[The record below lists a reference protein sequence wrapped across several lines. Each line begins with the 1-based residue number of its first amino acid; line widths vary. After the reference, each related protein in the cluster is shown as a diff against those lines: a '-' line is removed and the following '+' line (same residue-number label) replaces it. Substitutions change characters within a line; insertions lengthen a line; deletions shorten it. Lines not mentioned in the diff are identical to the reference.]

1 MNSLRKVHVPLGPD
15 AYDIT
20 IGGLVHAQLGAL
32 YAASPDSR
40 AAVITSDNIA
50 QLHAATVR
58 ESLRSGGWDVEVF
71 VVPDG
76 EAAKDLALAG
86 DLCRRLAQSAF
97 DRGAVIFALGGG
109 VIGDLAGF
117 VAAIYL
123 RGITFVQLP
132 TTLLAQV
139 DASVGGKVAVD
150 LPEGKNLIG
159 AFHQPDAVFIDTS
172 VLETLPDR
180 YLRSGMAEAI
190 KHAAI
195 ADEELFSFIEENIE
209 RIHARDAEIL
219 QHLLAR
225 NCQIKVDIVIQDPRD
240 TGVRGLLNLGHTIG
254 HAVEAGAH
262 WAIHHGEAVAMGMVA
277 ETRLAVELGICGEGD
292 LERLAELLAAA
303 ELSADSSE
311 VDMSLAAAALR
322 RDKKITNQA
331 LRLPLMTRI
340 GEADLFEGISVAQ
353 VEAALVKAV
362 EGSAP
367 TGMADC
373 T

>member
-1 MNSLRKVHVPLGPD
+1 LNTFTKVHVPLGPD
-15 AYDIT
+15 AYEII
-20 IGGLVHAQLGAL
+20 IGGAILKGLDKL
-32 YAASPDSR
+32 YAADSHSR
-40 AAVITSDNIA
+40 AALITSDNIA
-50 QLHAATVR
+50 PLHAAPVR
-58 ESLRSGGWDVEVF
+58 EALRSGGWDVELF

-76 EAAKDLALAG
+76 EAAKDLTVAG
-86 DLCRRLAQSAF
+86 DLCRRLAQSGC

-132 TTLLAQV
+132 TTLLAQA

-172 VLETLPDR
+172 VLGTLPDR
-180 YLRSGMAEAI
+180 YLRSGMAEVI

-195 ADEELFSFIEENIE
+195 ADEELFSFIEDNIE
-209 RIHARDAEIL
+209 LIYARDPEIL

-225 NCQIKVDIVIQDPRD
+225 NCQIKVDVVTRDPRD
-240 TGVRGLLNLGHTIG
+240 TGVRSLLNLGHTIG

-262 WAIHHGEAVAMGMVA
+262 WAIHHGEAVAIGMVA
-277 ETRLAVELGICGEGD
+277 ETRLAVELGICGEHD
-292 LERLAELLAAA
+292 LERLEELLATAG
-303 ELSADSSE
+303 LRADTSE
-311 VDMSLAAAALR
+311 VDTTLAVAALR
-322 RDKKITNQA
+322 RDKKIANRA

-340 GEADLFEGISVAQ
+340 GKAELFQSIDIEQLEVA
-353 VEAALVKAV
+353 LLNAV
-362 EGSAP
+362 
-367 TGMADC
+367 
-373 T
+373 

>member
-15 AYDIT
+15 AYDIS
-20 IGGLVHAQLGAL
+20 IGGSIHQRLGEL
-32 YAASPDSR
+32 YPAPPGSR
-40 AAVITSDNIA
+40 AALITSDNIA

-58 ESLRSGGWDVEVF
+58 ESLCSGGWDLEMF
-71 VVPDG
+71 VVADG
-76 EAAKDLALAG
+76 EAAKDLAVAG
-86 DLCRRLAQSAF
+86 DLCRRLAQSGFA
-97 DRGAVIFALGGG
+97 RGAVIFALGGG

-123 RGITFVQLP
+123 RGIAFVQLP

-139 DASVGGKVAVD
+139 DAGVGGKVAVD

-172 VLETLPDR
+172 VLGTLPDR
-180 YLRSGMAEAI
+180 YLRSGMAEVI

-195 ADEELFSFIEENIE
+195 ADEELFGFIEENIE
-209 RIHARDAEIL
+209 RIYARDPEAL
-219 QHLLAR
+219 QHLLTR

-240 TGVRGLLNLGHTIG
+240 TGVRGLLNLGHTVG

-262 WAIHHGEAVAMGMVA
+262 WAIDHGEAVAIGMVA

-292 LERLAELLAAA
+292 LERLAALLAAA
-303 ELSADSSE
+303 GLSADTSA
-311 VDMSLAAAALR
+311 VDTKLATAALR
-322 RDKKITNQA
+322 RDKKIARET

-340 GEADLFEGISVAQ
+340 GKAELFETISIEQ
-353 VEAALVKAV
+353 LEAALLNAV
-362 EGSAP
+362 
-367 TGMADC
+367 
-373 T
+373 